1 MASTGNQKI
10 GHIFPGVWIDGEW
23 FEQPIRVKRI
33 ATVEEWRV
41 FWKQFAPR
49 LPMPIFYYEVHTD

>member
-10 GHIFPGVWIDGEW
+10 GHIFPGVKIDGAW
-23 FEQPIRVKRI
+23 IEQPLRVKRI
-33 ATVEEWRV
+33 ATVEEWSAY
-41 FWKQFAPR
+41 WGLFAPR